1 MTPDD
6 DILLTLSGVGK
17 SFGGTT
23 ALEGIDLTI
32 EAGKVH
38 AFVGE
43 NGAGKSTLGKLI
55 VGVHAPS
62 AGSMMLDGA
71 EVQFA
76 SPAQALERG
85 LAGISQELS
94 LMPQRSVLDNIALG
108 REVMR
113 GPFVDAR
120 ATRAGVQAVM
130 DRFDMPIDLD
140 AKVGDLPVVEQQKVE
155 ILRALGRDARL
166 IVFDEPTA
174 RLPSDQVAPLL
185 ALVRQLAEAGTAV
198 IYVSHFLEEILEASD
213 TVTILR
219 NGRLI
224 RTGPTAA
231 ETHES
236 LVEGVT
242 GSVLGEQYPAIAAP
256 AAGQAPVLSVA
267 GLSRPGVFEDVSFDI
282 RPGEVLG
289 LAGLVG
295 SGRSEIARAI
305 LGADPAQGR
314 VTFRGAPAGP
324 TIAARLS
331 GGMAIIPESR
341 RDEGLMMNR
350 PILENVT
357 LPHLR
362 RFSGALGLNRRR
374 ERDAA
379 QTQCAATGMKYAALG
394 DPAAALS
401 GGNQQ
406 KILFAR
412 AALGDPALLIADE
425 PTRGVDVGAKRSIYD
440 LIAGMAARGKAILL
454 ISSEIEE
461 ILGLSHRVL
470 VISRG
475 RVAGELAEA
484 ELTESALMTAAFSG
498 T

>member
-1 MTPDD
+1 MASDAET
-6 DILLTLSGVGK
+6 LLTLSGVGK
-17 SFGGTT
+17 SFGGTV
-23 ALEGIDLTI
+23 ALQGIDLAVQT
-32 EAGKVH
+32 GRVH

-55 VGVHAPS
+55 VGVHEPS
-62 AGSMMLDGA
+62 AGAITLDNTP
-71 EVQFA
+71 VHFA

-85 LAGISQELS
+85 LVAISQELS

-108 REVMR
+108 REMTR
-113 GPFVDAR
+113 GPFVDDR
-120 ATRAGVQAVM
+120 ATRAHVQALM
-130 DRFDMPIDLD
+130 DRHDMQIALD
-140 AKVGDLPVVEQQKVE
+140 ARVGDLSVVERQKVE

-185 ALVRQLAEAGTAV
+185 ALVRSLAAAGKAV
-198 IYVSHFLEEILEASD
+198 IYVSHFLDEILEVSD

-219 NGRLI
+219 NGEHI
-224 RTGPTAA
+224 RTGPTAR
-231 ETHES
+231 ETRET

-242 GSVLGEQYPAIAAP
+242 GRVLGDQYPDIAP
-256 AAGQAPVLSVA
+256 PDRAAAPVLSVT
-267 GLSRPGVFEDVSFDI
+267 GLARRGVFSDVSFDI

-305 LGADPAQGR
+305 LGADPAEGDIR
-314 VTFRGAPAGP
+314 LNGALAGAS
-324 TIAARLS
+324 IADRLA
-331 GGMAIIPESR
+331 GGIAMIPESR
-341 RDEGLMMNR
+341 RDDGLMMGR
-350 PILENVT
+350 PIFENVA

-362 RFSGALGLNRRR
+362 QLSGALGLNRRQ
-374 ERDAA
+374 ERDEVTRA
-379 QTQCAATGMKYAALG
+379 CAATEMKYAALD
-394 DPAAALS
+394 DPAEALS

-412 AALGDPALLIADE
+412 AAMGDPVLLIADE
-425 PTRGVDVGAKRSIYD
+425 PTRGVDVGAKQSIYNQ
-440 LIAGMAARGKAILL
+440 IATLAASGKAVLL

-461 ILGLSHRVL
+461 IMGLCHRVL
-470 VISRG
+470 VVSRG
-475 RVAGELAEA
+475 RIVGELADTA
-484 ELTESALMTAAFSG
+484 LTENALMTAAFSG